1 MIFKFLKFTIK
12 KQAYHSTSMM
22 KTLISKWNDPNKNM
36 SYSIP
41 KASLMQVPSNSGML
55 MLGMAGRDVIKTA
68 R

>member
-1 MIFKFLKFTIK
+1 MIFKFFKFTIK
-12 KQAYHSTSMM
+12 EQANHSTSMM

-41 KASLMQVPSNSGML
+41 TASLMQVPSNSGML
-55 MLGMAGRDVIKTA
+55 MLGMAGPEVIKTA

>member
-1 MIFKFLKFTIK
+1 
-12 KQAYHSTSMM
+12 MM

-36 SYSIP
+36 SYSIA

-55 MLGMAGRDVIKTA
+55 MLGIGGRVVIKTA

>member
-1 MIFKFLKFTIK
+1 MIFKILKFNIK
-12 KQAYHSTSMM
+12 EQAYHSRPMM
-22 KTLISKWNDPNKNM
+22 KTLITKWNDPKKNM

-41 KASLMQVPSNSGML
+41 TASLMQVPSNSGML

>member
-12 KQAYHSTSMM
+12 EQANHSTSMM
-22 KTLISKWNDPNKNM
+22 KTPISKWNDPNKHM
-36 SYSIP
+36 SYSLQ

-55 MLGMAGRDVIKTA
+55 MLGIAGPEVIKTA

>member
-1 MIFKFLKFTIK
+1 MIFKILKFTIK
-12 KQAYHSTSMM
+12 EQAYHSTSRM

-41 KASLMQVPSNSGML
+41 KASLMQLPSNSGML
-55 MLGMAGRDVIKTA
+55 MLGMGGRVVRKTA

>member
-12 KQAYHSTSMM
+12 EQANHSTSMM
-22 KTLISKWNDPNKNM
+22 KTLISKWNDPNKHM
-36 SYSIP
+36 TYSLQ

-55 MLGMAGRDVIKTA
+55 MLGIAGPEVIKTA